1 MPIQP
6 TGIPSLR
13 LVGIHPAQAP
23 KRTHPVTPTQPIQPD
38 TVEFNAAA
46 ANRIKTTDPSVQ
58 QRARLAKIHNRL
70 VAGQTHVPIHFEAL
84 TPPQPKNPYALS
96 YAQSLPAPG
105 QANANAT
112 QHAANAP
119 LWDES
124 Q

>member
-38 TVEFNAAA
+38 TVEFNAGA
-46 ANRIKTTDPSVQ
+46 ANRIKPTDPSDQ
-58 QRARLAKIHNRL
+58 QRAALTKIHDRL
-70 VAGQTHVPIHFEAL
+70 IAGQTHVPIHFETP

-96 YAQSLPAPG
+96 YAQSRPTPS

-112 QHAANAP
+112 QHAANAS
-119 LWDES
+119 LWDRS
-124 Q
+124 H